1 MGRKE
6 KGGTSAVINKI
17 FQKVKQSIQSAKSEG
32 LDERQ
37 DARLESFLH
46 YLVANEQQGVDL
58 YRRALLEQVSLP
70 EFEQHGEL
78 GREVVRTS
86 KEMKQNGKD
95 EISEEIGL
103 WHKAYHQFR
112 IAVNY
117 FVLGVEKYTENQHEE
132 ALELLTV
139 SYIVNDRIGEE
150 PPNKMMKLRGLMKH
164 FHLAVE
170 SLNTSLVNQF
180 ETGDDPGG
188 VGEKVAKLIVPAIQ
202 ILQARTHKQPGG
214 RDATILADDLKLPVR
229 YRSAIHRLMR
239 ES

>member
-1 MGRKE
+1 M
-6 KGGTSAVINKI
+6 
-17 FQKVKQSIQSAKSEG
+17 
-32 LDERQ
+32 
-37 DARLESFLH
+37 H
-46 YLVANEQQGVDL
+46 
-58 YRRALLEQVSLP
+58 
-70 EFEQHGEL
+70 
-78 GREVVRTS
+78 
-86 KEMKQNGKD
+86 
-95 EISEEIGL
+95 
-103 WHKAYHQFR
+103 R

-150 PPNKMMKLRGLMKH
+150 PPNMPTPANKMMKLRGLMKH

-214 RDATILADDLKLPVR
+214 RDATILEEVGCQLLSLSYPCHSSLLSS
-229 YRSAIHRLMR
+229 SASL
-239 ES
+239 SSS

>member
-1 MGRKE
+1 M
-6 KGGTSAVINKI
+6 
-17 FQKVKQSIQSAKSEG
+17 
-32 LDERQ
+32 
-37 DARLESFLH
+37 H
-46 YLVANEQQGVDL
+46 
-58 YRRALLEQVSLP
+58 
-70 EFEQHGEL
+70 
-78 GREVVRTS
+78 
-86 KEMKQNGKD
+86 
-95 EISEEIGL
+95 
-103 WHKAYHQFR
+103 R

-150 PPNKMMKLRGLMKH
+150 PPNMPTPANKMMKLRGLMKH

-214 RDATILADDLKLPVR
+214 RDATILEEVGCRFLILVIHHCCHHQHHYLHSHNHDQVRSRWCAMIDSPMAERKRDYWGTIFNVVMGDDNSGEWSMGCK
-229 YRSAIHRLMR
+229 SQ
-239 ES
+239 